1 MIIGII
7 NIQSEEKTKFI
18 AEELYKICI
27 TGDLIALYGELGS
40 GKSTFAKYFI
50 KKATNIKSVP
60 SPTYNLILP
69 YKTKLSTIY
78 HMDAWRIN
86 DENEAASLG
95 ITEMFES
102 SIFIIEWA
110 DKIKSFIP
118 ENCLNLIINTN
129 DNIREL
135 IFKGNTNWHNRLKKF
150 SFNE

>member
-1 MIIGII
+1 M
-7 NIQSEEKTKFI
+7 
-18 AEELYKICI
+18 YKICRN
-27 TGDLIALYGELGS
+27 GDLIALSGELGS

-118 ENCLNLIINTN
+118 ENCLNLIINTKE
-129 DNIREL
+129 NIREL
-135 IFKGNTNWHNRLKKF
+135 IFKGNTNWQNRLKKF